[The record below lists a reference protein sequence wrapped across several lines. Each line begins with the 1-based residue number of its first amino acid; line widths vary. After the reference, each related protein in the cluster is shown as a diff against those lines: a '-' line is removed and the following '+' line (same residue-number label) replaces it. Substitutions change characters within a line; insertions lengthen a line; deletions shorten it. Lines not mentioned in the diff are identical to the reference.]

1 MPIGPYLDGQ
11 YFDPET
17 RRLMGVAFEMT
28 LAALR
33 LEDRSDPIVAIIA
46 DKIVKLANSGERD
59 ANSFCERTLAELN
72 QPSTRG
78 RPPLLLHD
86 SDSA

>member
-1 MPIGPYLDGQ
+1 LDGQ

-33 LEDRSDPIVAIIA
+33 LEDRADPIVGSVA
-46 DKIVKLANSGERD
+46 DKIVELARSGERD
-59 ANSFCERTLAELN
+59 ANSLCEWTLTELN
-72 QPSTRG
+72 QP
-78 RPPLLLHD
+78 PPRRQPSQQPVPLHD

>member
-59 ANSFCERTLAELN
+59 A
-72 QPSTRG
+72 
-78 RPPLLLHD
+78 D